1 MKHILK
7 FVLLS
12 LTLAVATVCGAGAA
26 GNEITISDP
35 NAQIYVQ
42 GVPAMFPNANGE
54 YMPAISYQGS
64 TYMPVRSAGEWMGKN
79 VGWDGTTQT
88 ITLSGSVSSVIH
100 GENEAV
106 DGSVF
111 HGIKEGTAVLCP
123 KRKVYLDGEL
133 VTFKNEKGTVI
144 YPIDFLNVTY
154 LPVRSIGELTSM
166 DVKWVGSQDG
176 NMGLIFLRMPLNEAE
191 RSSLQSYA
199 QNLQA
204 AAEKLYNISETFR
217 ESIPARVVITETQ
230 YTVVDQ
236 EKAQT
241 ALTEM
246 QKQIATMQQLC
257 QSDSTLVQYYQQE
270 ILSNLKALNSA
281 AQTVSNMLSQND
293 FSTVVEGAGVMGT
306 NLPIVHSGSNT
317 VLKMTA
323 HMREVIEQTGFI
335 DPFTNI

>member
-1 MKHILK
+1 MIMKHILK

-111 HGIKEGTAVLCP
+111 HGIKEGTAVL
-123 KRKVYLDGEL
+123 
-133 VTFKNEKGTVI
+133 
-144 YPIDFLNVTY
+144 
-154 LPVRSIGELTSM
+154 
-166 DVKWVGSQDG
+166 
-176 NMGLIFLRMPLNEAE
+176 
-191 RSSLQSYA
+191 
-199 QNLQA
+199 
-204 AAEKLYNISETFR
+204 
-217 ESIPARVVITETQ
+217 
-230 YTVVDQ
+230 
-236 EKAQT
+236 
-241 ALTEM
+241 
-246 QKQIATMQQLC
+246 
-257 QSDSTLVQYYQQE
+257 
-270 ILSNLKALNSA
+270 
-281 AQTVSNMLSQND
+281 
-293 FSTVVEGAGVMGT
+293 
-306 NLPIVHSGSNT
+306 
-317 VLKMTA
+317 
-323 HMREVIEQTGFI
+323 
-335 DPFTNI
+335 

>member
-1 MKHILK
+1 
-7 FVLLS
+7 
-12 LTLAVATVCGAGAA
+12 
-26 GNEITISDP
+26 
-35 NAQIYVQ
+35 
-42 GVPAMFPNANGE
+42 
-54 YMPAISYQGS
+54 
-64 TYMPVRSAGEWMGKN
+64 MGKN

-317 VLKMTA
+317 VLQMTA

>member
-1 MKHILK
+1 MKRTLK
-7 FVLLS
+7 LALLA
-12 LTLAVATVCGAGAA
+12 LTLSVATIYGAAAA

-42 GVPAMFPNANGE
+42 GVPVMFPNENGE

-79 VGWDGTTQT
+79 VGWNGTTQT
-88 ITLSGSVSSVIH
+88 ITLSGSVNSVIH

-106 DGSVF
+106 NGAVF

-154 LPVRSIGELTSM
+154 LPVRSIGELTGM
-166 DVKWVGSQDG
+166 DIKWVGNQDG
-176 NMGLIFLRMPLNEAE
+176 NTGLIFLRMPLSEAE

-204 AAEKLYNISETFR
+204 AAEKLYDISETFR
-217 ESIPARVVITETQ
+217 KAIPARIVITETQ

-236 EKAQT
+236 DKAQA

-246 QKQIATMQQLC
+246 QQQIAEMQKLC
-257 QSDSTLVQYYQQE
+257 QSDSTLVQYYQNE
-270 ILSNLKALNSA
+270 ILSNLKALHTA

-293 FSTVVEGAGVMGT
+293 FDTVIEGEGVMGT
-306 NLPIVHSGSNT
+306 SLPIVHSGSNT
-317 VLKMTA
+317 VLQMTA

-335 DPFTNI
+335 DPFANI